1 MAIPSQGNL
10 ALEFAKDGLG
20 VAALPMTAVGPYPF
34 ELGPRVVEAPER
46 SSGDGNTVEKSD
58 QQSAVRRSEVFS
70 GILLQQPFHD
80 ALLGAAVPECVLDGQ
95 LGQQRCG
102 QRVMLAHRHEAKLIN
117 CRHLSNT
124 YPFAMTSS
132 VSGKVAFVTGGAS
145 GIGAALTTELAKGGA
160 EVWVADR
167 QIGRAQELA
176 QCLCDSGAEVRAIE
190 LDVRDASA
198 FEAAAA
204 EVVRESGRLDYL
216 FNNAGIGVSGEIDSY
231 TLDDWND
238 VFDVNLRG
246 VVHGIQAVYPIMIRQ
261 GSGHIV
267 NTASMAGLTTTVGQ
281 ASYTATKHAVVAIS
295 RSMRV
300 EAERHGVRVSAL
312 CPGVI
317 RTPILTGGAYGRIN
331 GPGLTSEEFQKS
343 WERLRPMDADKFA
356 ERVLRAVLRNDA
368 MIIVPGWWK
377 TWWYL
382 ERLSPTLALRLSKR
396 LLKELR
402 KMESAPGT

>member
-1 MAIPSQGNL
+1 MPSSL
-10 ALEFAKDGLG
+10 
-20 VAALPMTAVGPYPF
+20 
-34 ELGPRVVEAPER
+34 
-46 SSGDGNTVEKSD
+46 
-58 QQSAVRRSEVFS
+58 
-70 GILLQQPFHD
+70 
-80 ALLGAAVPECVLDGQ
+80 
-95 LGQQRCG
+95 
-102 QRVMLAHRHEAKLIN
+102 
-117 CRHLSNT
+117 
-124 YPFAMTSS
+124 
-132 VSGKVAFVTGGAS
+132 SGKVAFVTGGAS
-145 GIGAALTTELAKGGA
+145 GIGAALSSELSNGGA
-160 EVWVADR
+160 EVWIADR
-167 QIGRAQELA
+167 QIGRAKELA
-176 QCLCDSGAEVRAIE
+176 QRLRDGGAKAHAIE
-190 LDVRDASA
+190 LDVRDAAA
-198 FEAAAA
+198 FESAAA
-204 EVVRESGRLDYL
+204 EAVQESGRLDYL

-246 VVHGIQAVYPIMIRQ
+246 VVHGIQAVYPVMIRQ

-295 RSMRV
+295 RTMRV

-317 RTPILTGGAYGRIN
+317 RTPILTGGEYGRIN
-331 GPGLTSEEFQKS
+331 APGLTSEEFQKS

-377 TWWYL
+377 VWWYL
-382 ERLSPTLALRLSKR
+382 ERLSPALALRVSKM

-402 KMESAPGT
+402 KMESAPGTA